1 MAPATVRLT
10 IQIALVVG
18 AYYLSPIGEAI
29 SGALL
34 WVRVVG
40 ALAAI
45 VALGIV
51 IWRISRGIAR
61 EVRGP
66 KGGVQVED
74 LVLAIVIGVAVF
86 ALADLIL
93 ATIAPG
99 QFVGL
104 ETKTDALYFALTT
117 LTTIGFG
124 DVSAEG
130 QLARGLVIVQML
142 FNVIVLTAA
151 ARTAIRAVTR
161 ERV

>member
-1 MAPATVRLT
+1 M
-10 IQIALVVG
+10 
-18 AYYLSPIGEAI
+18 
-29 SGALL
+29 
-34 WVRVVG
+34 
-40 ALAAI
+40 
-45 VALGIV
+45 ALGIV
-51 IWRISRGIAR
+51 TWRISRGIAR

-104 ETKTDALYFALTT
+104 QTKTDALYFALTT